1 MQGPGLRFPVL
12 LVAAFAWG
20 LLAVLGLARLGAHQ
34 AQPGDPGH
42 PVRHWPAGSLIP
54 RDATRPSLVVWLHP
68 RCPCSWATLAELR
81 QIVARAGDRA
91 MIQVVFFR
99 PGSTPSGWERTRLW
113 HEAAA
118 IPGVRVGVDPGGVE
132 ARRFGA
138 ATSGHVFL
146 YDVVGRLRFC
156 GGITP
161 SRGHDGDNP
170 GRDAILAR
178 LIGEE
183 ARTEPTFV
191 FGCPLVDPSESPGQ
205 GGSP

>member
-1 MQGPGLRFPVL
+1 
-12 LVAAFAWG
+12 
-20 LLAVLGLARLGAHQ
+20 
-34 AQPGDPGH
+34 
-42 PVRHWPAGSLIP
+42 
-54 RDATRPSLVVWLHP
+54 
-68 RCPCSWATLAELR
+68 
-81 QIVARAGDRA
+81 

-99 PGSTPSGWERTRLW
+99 PKSASPGWEQTRLW

-118 IPGVRVGVDPGGVE
+118 IPGVCVGVDPGGVE

-146 YDVVGRLRFC
+146 YDVAGRLRFC

-161 SRGHDGDNP
+161 SRGHEGDNP

-178 LIGEE
+178 LLGGE
-183 ARTEPTFV
+183 AGTEPALV
-191 FGCPLVDPSESPGQ
+191 FGCPLASPAESPDE